1 MNIMKF
7 TASNTH
13 EAMLEIRSVLG
24 REAIIVA
31 NRKTDDGVEIL
42 ATDSLEDVEALT
54 NSSGKQTETVK
65 RAATRAKTT
74 AAKSGA
80 KSKKKPA
87 SRTADKPQKTDT
99 GKGKRSTVTLES
111 VESDEPD
118 DLESQREVAD
128 LRGALEGLARS
139 GALTNTTNIA
149 EIALVGRLT
158 GTGLGPSMVQQL
170 VQQVRPVTHVD
181 TAWQKSLKNLKKQI
195 RFKPGAF
202 TTEGGTFVF
211 HGPSGVGKTSVI
223 CKLAMQFLTDNTP
236 AKLAIVSSGE
246 EASLGRKGGL
256 LSAFSQLLQVPI
268 HHAESPDELAHVL
281 RELRRKKL
289 ILVDAP
295 AIDTNHLM
303 ASNSPI
309 DKLQSKRQIEHC
321 LVVSASMQGSSLDHI
336 FGCLAETTIESV
348 ILTRVDE
355 TRQIGIA
362 TDCLLRSG
370 MQLRYCSDTPD
381 LHSPLHSETSDV
393 LMTRLADLNPTQMPA
408 TGSSLMKNDLGPV
421 ANWLE
426 SAILV

>member
-42 ATDSLEDVEALT
+42 ATDSLEDVEAYT
-54 NSSGKQTETVK
+54 QSAGKK
-65 RAATRAKTT
+65 ASPARRGATSAKPT

-80 KSKKKPA
+80 KSKKK
-87 SRTADKPQKTDT
+87 TAARKTARSQKNDSA
-99 GKGKRSTVTLES
+99 KVKRSTVTLES
-111 VESDEPD
+111 IESDQPD
-118 DLESQREVAD
+118 DAESQREVAD

-139 GALTNTTNIA
+139 GALSTTTNIA

-158 GTGLGPSMVQQL
+158 GAGLGPSMVQQL
-170 VQQVRPVTHVD
+170 VEQVRPVSHVD
-181 TAWQKSLKNLKKQI
+181 TAWQESLKNLKKQI
-195 RFKPGAF
+195 RFKPGEF

-211 HGPSGVGKTSVI
+211 HGPSGVGKTSVV
-223 CKLAMQFLTDNTP
+223 CKLAMQFLTENTP

-246 EASLGRKGGL
+246 EASLGRQGGL
-256 LSAFSQLLQVPI
+256 LSTFSQLLHVPI

-336 FGCLAETTIESV
+336 FGCLAESTIESV

-381 LHSPLHSETSDV
+381 LHCQLHSETSDV

-408 TGSSLMKNDLGPV
+408 AGNSLLKNDLGPV